1 MVRFRGGLIKLVS
14 RSDPMTTRQRASAH
28 MRSVNEKGG
37 TSVNVLK
44 SRKRSAAGLTIPQR
58 PLKRTKPVI
67 DTPLEAASHQKAKSS
82 TQAQRS
88 LSRDVEPVNGGSQR
102 SISRQPS
109 VPPRIDV
116 ENHYSQSSASRHLPP
131 LVCGE
136 VENRSKQRSVSTSN
150 LSFGQHN
157 NPRVSPRRH
166 SQLPHNECDSTPLR
180 SPRRHTLLARTQ
192 HESTPR
198 RSPRL
203 SRRQQTQLADNEHV
217 SPEIDHRSCSQEAT
231 NSPLD
236 VDSSQPPRKK
246 TTRGITTLPNVA
258 LRDTV
263 EDKLKVEVSD
273 NGLVGTFS
281 LECILAIGMWV
292 RQSDNFP
299 LTVRLFRNMSE
310 EKIARVSKL
319 VRDYYILVPDDSNA
333 EKAIRTQMRLAYVSY
348 RSELAKHYRSFDSHE
363 EALLHPSPRIR
374 NVDDWTF
381 MCDFFNTD
389 VAFKAASEKAKA
401 ARKAQALNHTNGT
414 QSFARKAHERACK
427 NLPVDPLSMFM
438 VTHKASKLGKVCE
451 DWQSEINRLSEQ
463 VRLGEVNY
471 TPEEIYA
478 KVVDPRRYGAKRA

>member
-1 MVRFRGGLIKLVS
+1 MVRIRGTVIKQVLQ
-14 RSDPMTTRQRASAH
+14 SDPMTTRQRTPAH
-28 MRSVNEKGG
+28 MISVNEKGG
-37 TSVNVLK
+37 TFVNVLK
-44 SRKRSAAGLTIPQR
+44 SRKRSAVGLTTPQR

-67 DTPLEAASHQKAKSS
+67 DTPLEAASHKKEKSS
-82 TQAQRS
+82 PQAPQL
-88 LSRDVEPVNGGSQR
+88 LSWDVKPVNGGSQR
-102 SISRQPS
+102 SILRQPS
-109 VPPRIDV
+109 IPPRSDV
-116 ENHYSQSSASRHLPP
+116 EIHCSQSSASRHLPLP
-131 LVCGE
+131 VCDE
-136 VENRSKQRSVSTSN
+136 VENRNKQRSVSASN
-150 LSFGQHN
+150 LSFGQRN
-157 NPRVSPRRH
+157 KY
-166 SQLPHNECDSTPLR
+166 DSTPLR
-180 SPRRHTLLARTQ
+180 SPRRHTLLARTH
-192 HESTPR
+192 HELIPR

-217 SPEIDHRSCSQEAT
+217 SPEVDHRGCSQEAT

-236 VDSSQPPRKK
+236 ADSSQPPRKK

-258 LRDTV
+258 LRDTA

-299 LTVRLFRNMSE
+299 LTVRLFKNMPE
-310 EKIARVSKL
+310 EKIAKVSKL
-319 VRDYYILVPDDSNA
+319 VRDYYILVPDDANA
-333 EKAIRTQMRLAYVSY
+333 EKAIRTQMRLAYVRY

-389 VAFKAASEKAKA
+389 VAFKDASEKAKA

-414 QSFARKAHERACK
+414 QSFARKAHERARK
-427 NLPVDPLSMFM
+427 NLPVDPLSMFT

-451 DWQSEINRLSEQ
+451 DWQSEMNRLSEQ
-463 VRLGEVNY
+463 VRLGKVNY